1 MSITGG
7 LVLYA
12 TLWFLVMFLLLP
24 IGHQSQEEAGEVV
37 PGTPVGAPMRPMM
50 GRKALWAALISAALV
65 GGIWLFLESGII
77 TRQDMIDFNRVSR

>member
-24 IGHQSQEEAGEVV
+24 IGHQSQEEAGQVV

-50 GRKALWAALISAALV
+50 GRKALSAALV

>member
-12 TLWFLVMFLLLP
+12 TLWFLVVFLLLP
-24 IGHQSQEEAGEVV
+24 IGHQSQEEAGQVV

>member
-24 IGHQSQEEAGEVV
+24 IGHQSQEEAGQVV

-77 TRQDMIDFNRVSR
+77 TRQDMIDFNRVSG

>member
-24 IGHQSQEEAGEVV
+24 IGHQSQEEAGQVV

-50 GRKALWAALISAALV
+50 GRKALWAASSRRPSWGA
-65 GGIWLFLESGII
+65 SGCSWNPGSSPGR
-77 TRQDMIDFNRVSR
+77 T

>member
-1 MSITGG
+1 
-7 LVLYA
+7 
-12 TLWFLVMFLLLP
+12 
-24 IGHQSQEEAGEVV
+24 
-37 PGTPVGAPMRPMM
+37 MM

>member
-24 IGHQSQEEAGEVV
+24 IGHQSQEEAGQVV

-65 GGIWLFLESGII
+65 GASGCSWNPGSSPGR
-77 TRQDMIDFNRVSR
+77 T

>member
-24 IGHQSQEEAGEVV
+24 IGHQSQEEAGQVV

>member
-1 MSITGG
+1 MSLTGG

-24 IGHQSQEEAGEVV
+24 IGHQSQDEAGQVV

-50 GRKALWAALISAALV
+50 GRKALWAALIAAALV
-65 GGIWLFLESGII
+65 GGIWLFLNSGIV

>member
-24 IGHQSQEEAGEVV
+24 IGHQSQEEAGQVV

-77 TRQDMIDFNRVSR
+77 TRQDMIDFNRVSL

>member
-24 IGHQSQEEAGEVV
+24 IGHQSQEEAGQVV
-37 PGTPVGAPMRPMM
+37 PGTPVGAPCAR
-50 GRKALWAALISAALV
+50 
-65 GGIWLFLESGII
+65 
-77 TRQDMIDFNRVSR
+77 